1 MAAEVYRSVDADG
14 TVTYS
19 DRPESDHA
27 QLVHV
32 ATEAPVSRPPSPQGR
47 NSESSSAAADTPS
60 GDGDTSQAPAE
71 PQQTAAEKA
80 EEKQKNCKIA
90 RERVER
96 YANAHRLYRK
106 TPDGEREYLSD
117 AEIDAARARAAADVE
132 TWCN

>member
-19 DRPESDHA
+19 DRPENDHA

-32 ATEAPVSRPPSPQGR
+32 AAQAPAPRPPGPQER
-47 NSESSSAAADTPS
+47 SSAPPSTGADTPS
-60 GDGDTSQAPAE
+60 GGDASQTADE

-96 YANAHRLYRK
+96 YATAHRLYRK
-106 TPDGEREYLSD
+106 APDGEREYLSD
-117 AEIDAARARAAADVE
+117 AEIDAAKARAAADVE